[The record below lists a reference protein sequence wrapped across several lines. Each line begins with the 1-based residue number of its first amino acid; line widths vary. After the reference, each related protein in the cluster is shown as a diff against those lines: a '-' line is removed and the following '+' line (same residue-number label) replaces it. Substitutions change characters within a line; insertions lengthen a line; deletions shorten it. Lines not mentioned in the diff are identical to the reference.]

1 ARNATTPTG
10 KPGLVQPKRDQN
22 EENSQR
28 TDWDRI
34 AALVRQSRN
43 VAIRGLRL
51 NTESAS
57 ASASRPP
64 SSGRTSGQPRSAE
77 PFCTRFSNGSPPHS
91 PCLAARSSKIG
102 G

>member
-1 ARNATTPTG
+1 MVRTPEITNPTPLMPVKIARNATTPTG

-64 SSGRTSGQPRSAE
+64 SSGRTRSE
-77 PFCTRFSNGSPPHS
+77 EHTSELQSR
-91 PCLAARSSKIG
+91 
-102 G
+102 